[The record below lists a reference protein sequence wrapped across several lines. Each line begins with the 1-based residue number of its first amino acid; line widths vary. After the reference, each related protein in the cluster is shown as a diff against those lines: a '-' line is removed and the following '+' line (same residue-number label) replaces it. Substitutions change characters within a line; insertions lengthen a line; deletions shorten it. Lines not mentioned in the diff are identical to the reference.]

1 LKATYIACPS
11 SFGSDTLYLTLTQKI
26 KDIKVWL
33 SMTIAPY
40 YYRES
45 KTSDDEDDYDVNTID
60 EDELVV
66 SQSQFIRSVIPKFEG
81 MSGYA

>member
-1 LKATYIACPS
+1 
-11 SFGSDTLYLTLTQKI
+11 LTQKI

-33 SMTIAPY
+33 SMAVAPY
-40 YYRES
+40 YCRES
-45 KTSDDEDDYDVNTID
+45 KTSDDEDDYDVNIID
-60 EDELVV
+60 EDKLVV

>member
-1 LKATYIACPS
+1 MR
-11 SFGSDTLYLTLTQKI
+11 
-26 KDIKVWL
+26 V
-33 SMTIAPY
+33 APY

-45 KTSDDEDDYDVNTID
+45 KTSADENDYDVNTID

-66 SQSQFIRSVIPKFEG
+66 SQSQFIRFVIPKFEG